1 MMKYESDCVC
11 CGLPCKYE
19 LCPHYR
25 VKAYYC
31 DKCKDDTPAEYEYDG
46 THYCKDCLESKLD
59 VRFMRVLSVS
69 EKIEALGLEDEIRE
83 VEGAG
88 EGGTL

>member
-46 THYCKDCLESKLD
+46 THYCKECLHKELNAEFGK
-59 VRFMRVLSVS
+59 LSVS
-69 EKIEALGLEDEIRE
+69 EKIDMLALDDEIRE
-83 VEGAG
+83 I
-88 EGGTL
+88 